1 MSNFEVKEKKETY
14 TFEEL
19 QETLKQQRNVVY
31 AQAKDEFLKKELE
44 PKLNEYQTKLKEYE
58 IKVNEYQEK
67 ELFTNF
73 NDKQV
78 KLAKLLMNNEYKDF
92 DKHSALN
99 KIKEDY
105 AELFNNNEIKKEIK
119 QEEIKI
125 FNPKII
131 SDLDQIA
138 DINKINQL
146 KEKAKTIGITDQR
159 ELATLISAARG
170 DK

>member
-1 MSNFEVKEKKETY
+1 MENFNWDKNKNY
-14 TFEEL
+14 TNEEL
-19 QETLKQQRNVVY
+19 ENLLEQHRNFVY
-31 AQAKDEFLKKELE
+31 KNTKTELE

>member
-1 MSNFEVKEKKETY
+1 MENFNWDKNKNY
-14 TFEEL
+14 TNEEL
-19 QETLKQQRNVVY
+19 ENLLEQHRNFVY
-31 AQAKDEFLKKELE
+31 KNTKTELE

-78 KLAKLLMNNEYKDF
+78 KLAKLLMNNEYKEF

-146 KEKAKTIGITDQR
+146 KEKTKTIGITDQR